1 MTLLILT
8 LWLLITLFTAFF
20 AYNIGRK
27 APKNTKLSLEEKRML
42 EKERRELENFWN
54 YNGDSQEVFYG
65 K

>member
-8 LWLLITLFTAFF
+8 LWILITICTAYF
-20 AYNIGRK
+20 AYNVGRK
-27 APKNTKLSLEEKRML
+27 APKNTKLSGEEKRIM
-42 EKERRELENFWN
+42 ERERRELENFWN

>member
-8 LWLLITLFTAFF
+8 LWILITLFAAFF
-20 AYNIGRK
+20 AYSIGRK
-27 APKNTKLSLEEKRML
+27 APKNTKLTAEEKRQL
-42 EKERRELENFWN
+42 EKEKRELENFWK